1 MKIINNLRLSLKNPK
16 FYITFLL
23 LLMALLLPF
32 FQFSLYLM
40 HVLILMFF
48 FMSYSSSWNLL
59 AYSGQV
65 SFGHAAFLGIGA
77 YVTTLFT
84 TQTSLP
90 FIGVLIGAI
99 VSALVGFLIGL
110 TCVRLREWFLALVT
124 FGFSIIMIALTIELD
139 WLTGGTLGLVT
150 PKLFPSI
157 NPYQYYF
164 YYYYVMLFLAVF
176 LVLISQFIIRSKLGL
191 AFAAIRENE
200 SEAKATG
207 INVVRYRLIAFTLSA
222 FFTGLTGAFYAHFIG
237 YINHQIYS
245 PELSFWPIII
255 SVIGGLAT
263 IEGPVIGSILRFL
276 IIEFLRII
284 EPWVRTIGPGMVTIY
299 PKMQILIFGA
309 ILVMVVILMP
319 KGIAPWLRKYLMSK
333 R

>member
-1 MKIINNLRLSLKNPK
+1 
-16 FYITFLL
+16 
-23 LLMALLLPF
+23 
-32 FQFSLYLM
+32 M
-40 HVLILMFF
+40 HVLILTFF
-48 FMSYSSSWNLL
+48 FIGYSSSWNLL

-84 TQTSLP
+84 IQTSLP
-90 FIGVLIGAI
+90 FIGILMGAI
-99 VSALVGFLIGL
+99 VSAFVGFFIGL

-139 WLTGGTLGLVT
+139 WLTGGTLGLTV

-157 NPYQYYF
+157 NQYQYYF
-164 YYYYVMLFLAVF
+164 YYYYVMLTLAVF
-176 LVLISQFIIRSKLGL
+176 LVLLFHFITRSKVGL

-207 INVVRYRLIAFTLSA
+207 IDVVKYRLLAFTISA
-222 FFTGLTGAFYAHFIG
+222 FFTGLMGAFYAHFIG

-245 PELSFWPIII
+245 PENSFWPIII

-263 IEGPVIGSILRFL
+263 LEGPVIGSLLRFL
-276 IIEFLRII
+276 IYEFLRII

-299 PKMQILIFGA
+299 PKMQVLLFGA
-309 ILVMVVILMP
+309 ILVVVIILMP
-319 KGIAPWLRKYLMSK
+319 KGIAPWLRKFLMSG

>member
-1 MKIINNLRLSLKNPK
+1 
-16 FYITFLL
+16 
-23 LLMALLLPF
+23 
-32 FQFSLYLM
+32 M

-48 FMSYSSSWNLL
+48 YIGYSSSWNIL

-65 SFGHAAFLGIGA
+65 SFGHAAFLGISA
-77 YVTTLFT
+77 YITTLFT
-84 TQTSLP
+84 IQTSLP
-90 FIGVLIGAI
+90 FIGVLIGAT
-99 VSALVGFLIGL
+99 VSAFVGLLIGL

-139 WLTGGTLGLVT
+139 EFTGGTLGLAV

-157 NPYQYYF
+157 NQYQYYF
-164 YYYYVMLFLAVF
+164 YYYYIMLTLAVF
-176 LVLISQFIIRSKLGL
+176 LVLISQFIIKSKVGL

-207 INVVRYRLIAFTLSA
+207 INVIRYRLLAFTISA

-237 YINHQIYS
+237 FINHQIYS
-245 PELSFWPIII
+245 PENSFWPIII
-255 SVIGGLAT
+255 NVIGGLAT
-263 IEGPVIGSILRFL
+263 IEGPVIGSIIRFL

-284 EPWVRTIGPGMVTIY
+284 EPWVRNIGPGMITIY
-299 PKMQILIFGA
+299 PKMQVLIFGI
-309 ILVMVVILMP
+309 ILVVVIISMP
-319 KGIAPWLRKYLMSK
+319 KGIAPWLRKFLTSK